1 MAGAARPKIYRD
13 SNSAPDTASGA
24 NVLLLAILEK
34 TSLGLT
40 ARGRPNLW
48 WLTVSKKITEANGAQ
63 VAKKCIGKPDG
74 PPYLSALR
82 Q

>member
-1 MAGAARPKIYRD
+1 MAEAARPKIYRD
-13 SNSAPDTASGA
+13 GNSAPDAASGA

-40 ARGRPNLW
+40 VRGRPNIW
-48 WLTVSKKITEANGAQ
+48 WLTGGKKIAEANGAQ